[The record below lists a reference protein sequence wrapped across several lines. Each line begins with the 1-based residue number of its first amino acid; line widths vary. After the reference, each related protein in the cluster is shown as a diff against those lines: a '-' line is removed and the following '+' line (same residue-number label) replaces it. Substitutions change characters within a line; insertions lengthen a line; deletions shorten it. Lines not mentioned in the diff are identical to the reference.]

1 MKSDSRSTF
10 ADVKPNTE
18 NMKKFISFSIAFV
31 LFGLSVSMAQNQ
43 ATSGPQ
49 PGQARVENPNA
60 AIASFDKTMFDMGNL
75 PQGIPAVASFTLTN
89 DGKEPLIISSAKASC
104 GCTNLKYEKDP
115 VLPGKS
121 TQISV
126 TYNAAAPGNFVKTIT
141 VNTNASEKPVVLS
154 IKGTVE
160 PKKEEPKS

>member
-1 MKSDSRSTF
+1 
-10 ADVKPNTE
+10 
-18 NMKKFISFSIAFV
+18 MKKTITLSVILV
-31 LFGLSVSMAQNQ
+31 LFGCSVSIAQNQ
-43 ATSGPQ
+43 GTSGPQ
-49 PGQARVENPNA
+49 PGQVRVENPNA

-115 VLPGKS
+115 VLPGRS
-121 TQISV
+121 TKISV
-126 TYNAAAPGNFVKTIT
+126 TYNAASPGNFIKTIT

-154 IKGTVE
+154 IKGTVD
-160 PKKEEPKS
+160 PKKEEPRS

>member
-1 MKSDSRSTF
+1 
-10 ADVKPNTE
+10 
-18 NMKKFISFSIAFV
+18 MKKTITLSVILV
-31 LFGLSVSMAQNQ
+31 LFGCSVSIAQNQ
-43 ATSGPQ
+43 GTSGPQ
-49 PGQARVENPNA
+49 PGQVRVENPNA
-60 AIASFDKTMFDMGNL
+60 AVASFDKTMFDMGNL

-115 VLPGKS
+115 VLPGRS

-126 TYNAAAPGNFVKTIT
+126 TYNAASPGNFIKTIT

-154 IKGTVE
+154 IKGTVD
-160 PKKEEPKS
+160 PKKEEPRS